1 LIGSS
6 GACIVYRDRIAWW
19 SFPFSCAEA
28 FSFLDRFAP
37 AAADRDE
44 IARVTA
50 LLTETRTELEAVRA
64 ERDALVADR
73 EQMAAEVNESL
84 QQAVAGGAAELQRLQ
99 DQLDAV
105 MQVREM
111 LPHRRKPDIAQFV
124 LTMLGGIY
132 KSPQRSRRLQ

>member
-1 LIGSS
+1 MGSS
-6 GACIVYRDRIAWW
+6 GADIFCRDRIAWR
-19 SFPFSCAEA
+19 SFPFSYADA
-28 FSFLDRFAP
+28 SSFLDRFAP

-64 ERDALVADR
+64 ERDALLADR
-73 EQMAAEVNESL
+73 EQMAAEANEAL

-105 MQVREM
+105 MHVREM
-111 LPHRRKPDIAQFV
+111 LPHQKRAV
-124 LTMLGGIY
+124 CMLIRLHCT
-132 KSPQRSRRLQ
+132 PRRLTLDS